1 LIRQM
6 DNALRAKRRGT
17 GSSIAALC
25 SAASRA
31 FIRLGY
37 RLQWRLN
44 KPRLLDARERA
55 LRLEQASQRALS
67 TAGEETTVTTNGAP
81 QLVSFDIF
89 DTLITRGWFRP
100 TDLFVEVGR
109 RLVACGFVA
118 RSAESW
124 AEERIA
130 VEAQLRAAPV
140 EEVTLDEIHE
150 ALGLRMG
157 WGRRQLTL
165 ARDLE
170 LACEFEAVRPISSNV
185 DYYNDLRAMGT
196 DVILI
201 SDTYFDKPSI
211 MTMLRACGIEIEPER
226 VYLSS
231 EVRSSKRTGRLFEHV
246 TRRLDARGAIAH
258 IGDNC
263 HSDIHAAA
271 AAGVSPIYFA
281 SSRATRYETAF
292 YDMTGYPLSMRSALA
307 GSARATR
314 LQGRY
319 SDAHLR
325 TVWDT
330 AADVGGPVLFGFV
343 LWLLCEA
350 KRRGIARLY
359 FVARDGQILLRI
371 AKTIVAKTAWPIECH
386 YLHGSRQAWHLPALR
401 QIDDESLD
409 WILNDHCLTSI
420 RDHLAKVEL
429 EPDACGDVL
438 SRYGF
443 LPASWD
449 DYISDD
455 RRTRLRQVFC
465 DRQLQGKVI
474 ARAAEC
480 REVTLDYLRKAGVLD
495 DDSIG
500 IVDIGWHGRLQV
512 SLSKLVRGTGRS
524 DRGGL
529 TGFYLG
535 LLKRPGPTA
544 GELHSFLDDADP
556 PVPARLI
563 NPSLLEVFCA
573 ADHGSVRGYRR
584 ISESRVEPVLY
595 ASRNDLALR
604 WGLVAQQES
613 IEAFS
618 TAMIDAIAA
627 DSTDPS
633 RWVALLRE
641 AAMRALALLSRA
653 PSREE
658 ADVFGRFQHATHQ
671 THARAA
677 DLAPRLPL
685 AKRWL
690 TAAVPYSVR
699 YEGFW
704 LEGSMKRSATPSI
717 IELAPFAL
725 FSLRRAV
732 VNRILAYRT
741 AR

>member
-1 LIRQM
+1 M
-6 DNALRAKRRGT
+6 EKASRARRKGA
-17 GSSIAALC
+17 GPSIVAVC
-25 SAASRA
+25 GAASRGV
-31 FIRLGY
+31 IRFGS
-37 RLQWRLN
+37 RVRWELN
-44 KPRLLDARERA
+44 KSRLLDAQDCSQ
-55 LRLEQASQRALS
+55 RLEQASQRALS
-67 TAGEETTVTTNGAP
+67 AAGDEAAVTR

-89 DTLITRGWFRP
+89 DTLITRSWFQP
-100 TDLFVEVGR
+100 TDLFIEAGR
-109 RLVACGFVA
+109 RLVEHGFVA
-118 RSAESW
+118 GSAENW
-124 AEERIA
+124 AEERIT

-140 EEVTLDEIHE
+140 EEVTLDEIYE

-157 WGRRQLTL
+157 WDHHQLTR

-185 DYYNDLRAMGT
+185 DYYNNLRATGT

-201 SDTYFDKPSI
+201 SDTYFDKASI
-211 MTMLRACGIEIEPER
+211 MTMLRACGIDIEPKR
-226 VYLSS
+226 VYISS
-231 EVRSSKRTGRLFEHV
+231 ELHASKRTGRLFEHV
-246 TRRLDARGAIAH
+246 TQHLRARGTIAH

-263 HSDIHAAA
+263 HSDVRAAA

-281 SSRATRYETAF
+281 SSRATRYESAF
-292 YDMTGYPLSMRSALA
+292 YGMAGYPLAMRSALA

-314 LQGRY
+314 LQGRC

-325 TVWDT
+325 AVWDT

-371 AKTIVAKTAWPIECH
+371 AKTIVAKMAWPIECR

-401 QIDDESLD
+401 QIDNESLN

-429 EPDACGDVL
+429 EPDTCGDVL

-443 LPASWD
+443 FPASWD

-455 RRTRLRQVFC
+455 RRPHLHQVFC
-465 DRQLQGKVI
+465 DPDLQTKVLT
-474 ARAAEC
+474 RAAEC
-480 REVTLDYLRKAGVLD
+480 REVALDYLRMAGVLD
-495 DDSIG
+495 GGAIG

-512 SLSKLVRGTGRS
+512 SLSRLLRSAGRS

-535 LLKRPGPTA
+535 LLKRPDPMA

-556 PVPARLI
+556 PLPARI
-563 NPSLLEVFCA
+563 VNPSLLEVFCA

-584 ISESRVEPVLY
+584 VSESRVEPVLY
-595 ASRNDLALR
+595 ASSNDLALR
-604 WGLVAQQES
+604 WGLVAQQEA
-613 IEAFS
+613 IAAFS
-618 TAMIDAIAA
+618 TAMIDAIAT

-633 RWVALLRE
+633 RWMSLLRV
-641 AAMRALALLSRA
+641 AAMRALTLFTRA

-690 TAAVPYSVR
+690 TAAVPCSVR

-704 LEGSMKRSATPSI
+704 LEGSMRRSATPSI
-717 IELAPFAL
+717 VELAPFAL
-725 FSLRRAV
+725 FSLRRAL
-732 VNRILAYRT
+732 VNRILVYHGAS
-741 AR
+741 